1 MLGLDLRGRRIRAVA
16 MCQARCRYSLPGRM
30 RRPGDGWRFGAA
42 VDIPSSENA
51 DNMAQLLRDR
61 VRPLLGELPWHQRRV
76 ALCVPTSFMLMHTEK
91 VPRSFTDEDL
101 QALVRADCGQWL
113 GVERDELLLDYLLTD
128 NQADRAPARSLPSEP
143 ETATLHIYA
152 CRRQQLQQWLEL
164 CVEARLQPSVL
175 DVEGLALLR
184 FFRLSG
190 VDHTQSLFL
199 EIDADGISVH
209 LLAEQ
214 MLSFS
219 RHYPLGNAL
228 SSAMAEDSP
237 ASPHSDQGGEPESE
251 TGRRIAAELGK
262 VLQRV
267 GLHTSVSKVTSV
279 LAMGEFAALP
289 AVRATVEALGLQV
302 SVVERPALALATAAA
317 MRRGAYGSQW
327 FGS

>member
-16 MCQARCRYSLPGRM
+16 MCQGRCRYSLPGRM
-30 RRPGDGWRFGAA
+30 RSPGDGWRFGAA
-42 VDIPSSENA
+42 VDISSSENA
-51 DNMAQLLRDR
+51 DNMVQLLRDR

-76 ALCVPTSFMLMHTEK
+76 ALCVPTSFMLTHTEK

-101 QALVRADCGQWL
+101 QSLVRADCGQWL
-113 GVERDELLLDYLLTD
+113 GVDRDELLIDYLLAET
-128 NQADRAPARSLPSEP
+128 QAERGPGRSLSDES

-152 CRRQQLQQWLEL
+152 CRRQQLQRWLEL
-164 CVEARLQPSVL
+164 CGEARLQPSVL

-184 FFRLSG
+184 FSRLSG
-190 VDHTQSLFL
+190 VDYTQSLFL

-228 SSAMAEDSP
+228 SSAIAADSP
-237 ASPHSDQGGEPESE
+237 ASLHSDKGGEPESD

-289 AVRATVEALGLQV
+289 VVRATVEALGLHV
-302 SVVERPALALATAAA
+302 SVVKRPALALATAAA
-317 MRRGAYGSQW
+317 MRRGVNGSQW
-327 FGS
+327 FRS

>member
-152 CRRQQLQQWLEL
+152 C
-164 CVEARLQPSVL
+164 P
-175 DVEGLALLR
+175 
-184 FFRLSG
+184 
-190 VDHTQSLFL
+190 
-199 EIDADGISVH
+199 
-209 LLAEQ
+209 
-214 MLSFS
+214 
-219 RHYPLGNAL
+219 GNSCNNGW
-228 SSAMAEDSP
+228 SSAPRRDCSLLCWTWRAWPCCDSFDSL
-237 ASPHSDQGGEPESE
+237 AS
-251 TGRRIAAELGK
+251 TIRK
-262 VLQRV
+262 VCFWKLMLTEYPYICLQSRC
-267 GLHTSVSKVTSV
+267 
-279 LAMGEFAALP
+279 
-289 AVRATVEALGLQV
+289 
-302 SVVERPALALATAAA
+302 
-317 MRRGAYGSQW
+317 
-327 FGS
+327 